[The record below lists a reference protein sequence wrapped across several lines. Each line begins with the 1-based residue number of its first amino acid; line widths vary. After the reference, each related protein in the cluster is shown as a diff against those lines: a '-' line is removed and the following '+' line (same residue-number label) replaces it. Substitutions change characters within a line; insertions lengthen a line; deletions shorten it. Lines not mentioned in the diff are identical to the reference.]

1 MTHAA
6 TTRRHDAIDHLD
18 TRPAAD
24 TDTLSLVV
32 ARSSTRHVE
41 AIARDLAAGLYE
53 PDLHVHEPW
62 GDFPSITSAALRV
75 KEPPAGRRP
84 LAVRMPEVDP
94 ETDISGMVAAI
105 CGAPRIDARLG
116 DGMMELM
123 RAIAA
128 VHADAGEIDMYG
140 VRCATPWTPFAV
152 TIGVNDAK
160 RPVRTPVDPALAAM
174 VPMTMRADLHQRS
187 EGVEATMTFRPF
199 AIVISSYD
207 LPTPI
212 EALRILA
219 RHTETDRP

>member
-1 MTHAA
+1 MTHAD
-6 TTRRHDAIDHLD
+6 TTQRQDAIDRLD
-18 TRPAAD
+18 THATSDAGAM
-24 TDTLSLVV
+24 SLVV
-32 ARSSTRHVE
+32 ASSSVTHVE

-94 ETDISGMVAAI
+94 ETDISGMVSAI
-105 CGAPRIDARLG
+105 CAAPRIDARLG
-116 DGMMELM
+116 DDMMELM
-123 RAIAA
+123 QAIAS
-128 VHADAGEIDMYG
+128 VHADAGEVDMYG

-160 RPVRTPVDPALAAM
+160 RPVGTPVDPALAAM

-187 EGVEATMTFRPF
+187 QGVEATMTFRPF

-219 RHTETDRP
+219 RHSETARP